1 MKLESY
7 KVNRVLEPNFKKSEQ
22 VQKGLKKSKI
32 EILWVLWKMQSIG
45 IYLFFEHDSSNG
57 LLPFCK
63 NHISGENAFLQ
74 LLLKNP

>member
-57 LLPFCK
+57 LL
-63 NHISGENAFLQ
+63 EFLLFIFEKQ
-74 LLLKNP
+74 GNLNKWKM